1 MSRPKIKLVPTT
13 VEKIAEGMIIGIL
26 FIHII
31 VIAIV
36 YSTLPPTIPTHYGL
50 DLKADGFGPK
60 ATILMLP
67 AIHLVITC
75 LLFWLNRKPHI
86 FNYQVEVTDQNAE
99 KLYKSATNM
108 LRILNLAVS
117 VTLFSISIKTALYHS

>member
-1 MSRPKIKLVPTT
+1 MSRPKIKLVPTPL
-13 VEKIAEGMIIGIL
+13 EKIAEGMTIGIV

-36 YSTLPPTIPTHYGL
+36 YSYLPPTIPTHYGL

-75 LLFWLNRKPHI
+75 FLYWLNRKPHI
-86 FNYQVEVTDQNAE
+86 FNYPVEINDQNAE
-99 KLYKSATNM
+99 KLYKSATQM
-108 LRILNLAVS
+108 LRILNLTVS
-117 VTLFSISIKTALYHS
+117 VIFLSISLKTALYH

>member
-1 MSRPKIKLVPTT
+1 MSRPKIKLVPTPL
-13 VEKIAEGMIIGIL
+13 EKIAEGMTTGVL
-26 FIHII
+26 LIHLI

-36 YSTLPPTIPTHYGL
+36 YSSLPPTIPTHYGL

-67 AIHLVITC
+67 TIHLIITC

-86 FNYQVEVTDQNAE
+86 FNYPVEVTDENAE
-99 KLYKSATNM
+99 KLYKSATQM
-108 LRILNLAVS
+108 LRILNLTVS
-117 VTLFSISIKTALYHS
+117 VIFLSISLKTALYH